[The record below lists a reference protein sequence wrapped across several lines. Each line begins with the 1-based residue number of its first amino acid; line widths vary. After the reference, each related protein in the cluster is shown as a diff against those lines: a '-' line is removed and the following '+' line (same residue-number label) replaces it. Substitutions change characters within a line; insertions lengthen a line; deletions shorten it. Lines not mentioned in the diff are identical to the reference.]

1 MEAAAIAEEEQPAAA
16 TSAASCEVRL
26 HIGDTAP
33 PVKTITVTEGPY
45 RLRRVPQWVRD
56 ANKDA
61 YAPKFMCFGPYHYYN
76 HVGLHHEEL
85 KGRYATELLQDAEPR
100 DEARRHQLRQIC
112 EQRLREMSTDIR
124 EFYADLSPIEAAEMT
139 KEAWVKMMFLDG
151 CFILKHLCNYA
162 LDINEKELHQ
172 SRWVPAQLRSDLTL
186 LENQIPFAV
195 LLALFDHLAPRVLL
209 PRSADEK
216 KRRRLLDMALWYM
229 LRGSL
234 SLPPRKRPTDVL
246 GVDPEVPVDHLLH
259 LLHVAHCA
267 QLDAA
272 LDAARPPER
281 DLRGFVSALP
291 IRMMRL
297 LRCLCMLG
305 YEPGPGDTK
314 FDGHSMENVPSAAE
328 LKAMGIWITRTTT
341 TTTGPGPHH
350 GGALLDVRFME
361 DRVRLEIPPLYV
373 EQTTAP
379 LLQNLI
385 AFEQQVGA
393 DDGGD
398 YCTTYAFL
406 MYNLVSTRED
416 ITLLQDLRI
425 LHNNF
430 GSDKKVINYFKN
442 LCVWNRR
449 SGSTPIDNVLTDL
462 RRCRVLH
469 VYRDLA
475 EVKNY
480 INSPVKILLLII
492 SAMVAL
498 STVMQALMAIRP
510 PTGH

>member
-1 MEAAAIAEEEQPAAA
+1 M
-16 TSAASCEVRL
+16 SAANSHEVRL
-26 HIGDTAP
+26 HIGNTGP
-33 PVKTITVTEGPY
+33 PAKTITMTAKGRY
-45 RLRRVPQWVRD
+45 RLRRVPQWVRE
-56 ANKDA
+56 AHKEA
-61 YAPKFMCFGPYHYYN
+61 YAPKFMCFGPYHYYY
-76 HVGLHHEEL
+76 HVGLRHEEL
-85 KGRYATELLQDAEPR
+85 KGRYAAELLKDAAAAEPH
-100 DEARRHQLRQIC
+100 DELRQIC
-112 EQRLREMSTDIR
+112 EQRLTEMICDIR
-124 EFYADLSPIEAAEMT
+124 EFYADLGPPEAAEMT
-139 KEAWVKMMFLDG
+139 TEAWVKMMFLDG
-151 CFILKHLCNYA
+151 CFILKHLCNYVRGT
-162 LDINEKELHQ
+162 NEEELHQ
-172 SRWVPAQLRSDLTL
+172 SRWAPAQLRSDLTL

-195 LLALFDHLAPRVLL
+195 LFELFNHLAPRDLL
-209 PRSADEK
+209 PRSADK
-216 KRRRLLDMALWYM
+216 KKRPTDMASSPWDTRRRLLDMALWYM
-229 LRGSL
+229 FKG
-234 SLPPRKRPTDVL
+234 SLPPGKRPTDEL
-246 GVDPEVPVDHLLH
+246 GVDAEAPVEHLLH
-259 LLHVAHCA
+259 LLHLAHCA
-267 QLDAA
+267 QLNATQERR
-272 LDAARPPER
+272 RPPER
-281 DLRGFVSALP
+281 DLRGFVSTVP
-291 IRMMRL
+291 IRLMRL
-297 LRCLCMLG
+297 LRCLCMFD
-305 YEPGPGDTK
+305 YEPGPGGNNDN
-314 FDGHSMENVPSAAE
+314 DGHMTENVPSAAE

-341 TTTGPGPHH
+341 TTTTGTTGPHH
-350 GGALLDVRFME
+350 DGTLLDVRFME
-361 DRVRLEIPPLYV
+361 DRVRLEIPTLYV

-385 AFEQQVGA
+385 AFEQQVGV
-393 DDGGD
+393 DGSD
-398 YCTTYAFL
+398 YYTTYAFL

-449 SGSTPIDNVLTDL
+449 SGSTPIDKVLKDL

>member
-1 MEAAAIAEEEQPAAA
+1 
-16 TSAASCEVRL
+16 
-26 HIGDTAP
+26 
-33 PVKTITVTEGPY
+33 
-45 RLRRVPQWVRD
+45 
-56 ANKDA
+56 
-61 YAPKFMCFGPYHYYN
+61 
-76 HVGLHHEEL
+76 
-85 KGRYATELLQDAEPR
+85 
-100 DEARRHQLRQIC
+100 
-112 EQRLREMSTDIR
+112 
-124 EFYADLSPIEAAEMT
+124 MT
-139 KEAWVKMMFLDG
+139 KETWVKMMFLDG
-151 CFILKHLCNYA
+151 CFILKHLCDYA
-162 LDINEKELHQ
+162 LGINEKELHQ

-195 LLALFDHLAPRVLL
+195 LLALFDHLAPRDLL
-209 PRSADEK
+209 PRSADEKK

-229 LRGSL
+229 LRGPL
-234 SLPPRKRPTDVL
+234 SLPPGKRPTDEL

-267 QLDAA
+267 QLDTAQRRR
-272 LDAARPPER
+272 RPPER
-281 DLRGFVSALP
+281 DLRGCASALP

-305 YEPGPGDTK
+305 YEHGPGDTK
-314 FDGHSMENVPSAAE
+314 LDGHSMENVPSAAE

-430 GSDKKVINYFKN
+430 GSDKKERSMTSAGEHGELRWGASGGARANKGTGPSESVRRPRAPTEVNLLAAICMRLGCAAIEGHLPREPGHAAAGGIDEREGAVAEGTGERKGPPSVINYFKN

-449 SGSTPIDNVLTDL
+449 SGSTPIDNVLRDL